1 MAIKI
6 PYHLR
11 QVETLDGEDKHQAAL
26 MEWTELFET
35 RKKYPMLKWLV
46 SVPNGGKRPKQAAGM
61 LQQTGLTKG
70 VLDLLLLYPSNGY
83 HGLAIELKY
92 GKGKLRKEQQDF
104 IWHHEPLGYRCVVCW
119 SWLDA
124 KREIINYL
132 SEF

>member
-6 PYHLR
+6 PYHLHPI
-11 QVETLDGEDKHQAAL
+11 ETLTSEDLQQAAL
-26 MEWTELFET
+26 ISWSESKEAMI
-35 RKKYPMLKWLV
+35 KYPMLKWLFA
-46 SVPNGGKRPKQAAGM
+46 VPNGGKRSGSTAATM
-61 LQQTGLTKG
+61 QRTGLKKG
-70 VLDLLLLYPSNGY
+70 VLDLLLLYPSHHY

-92 GKGKLRKEQQDF
+92 GRNKPSKEQQDF

>member
-1 MAIKI
+1 MPIKI

-11 QVETLDGEDKHQAAL
+11 PVELLTSEDSHQAAL

-35 RKKYPMLKWLV
+35 RKKYPMLKWLFA
-46 SVPNGGKRPKQAAGM
+46 VPNGGKRSKSTAGTM
-61 LQQTGLTKG
+61 QQTGLTKG

-92 GKGKLRKEQQDF
+92 GCNKPSKEQQDF
-104 IWHHEPLGYRCVVCW
+104 ICHHLPLGYQCVVCW

-124 KREIINYL
+124 RREIINYL

>member
-11 QVETLDGEDKHQAAL
+11 PIETLTSEDFHQSAL
-26 MEWTELFET
+26 ISWSESQEAMI
-35 RKKYPMLKWLV
+35 KYPMLKWLFA
-46 SVPNGGKRPKQAAGM
+46 VPNGGKRGASTAATM
-61 LQQTGLTKG
+61 KRTGLKPG

-92 GKGKLRKEQQDF
+92 GRNKPSQEQRDF
-104 IWHHEPLGYRCVVCW
+104 ICHHLPLGYQCVVCW

-124 KREIINYL
+124 RREIINYL

>member
-11 QVETLDGEDKHQAAL
+11 PIESLDGEDEHQAAL
-26 MEWTELFET
+26 IEWSELFET
-35 RKKYPMLKWLV
+35 RKKYPMLKWLF
-46 SVPNGGKRPKQAAGM
+46 SVPNGGKRSGSTAAKM
-61 LQQTGLTKG
+61 KQTGLKGG
-70 VLDLLLLYPSNGY
+70 VLDLLLLYPSHHY
-83 HGLAIELKY
+83 HGLCIELKY
-92 GKGKLRKEQQDF
+92 GRNKPSKEQQDF